1 MVKDWGNK
9 PICRI
14 DVTGFLS
21 IQVVLLVLFMAYYGT
36 YDDLPTH
43 VTVDLFK
50 AHHSINMPAADHEDA
65 LIVYVMRDGK
75 AYFGSER
82 LRSADRFRQK
92 LQDRIRTSSEK
103 RVYIKADAHVKYSAV
118 NEVLHQIHLAGI
130 EKVSFLTET
139 LR

>member
-21 IQVVLLVLFMAYYGT
+21 IQVALLVLFMTYYGT
-36 YDDLPTH
+36 YDDLPTR

-50 AHHSINMPAADHEDA
+50 ARHSINMPAADHEDA
-65 LIVYVMRDGK
+65 LIVSVMRDGK
-75 AYFGSER
+75 TYFGSEAV
-82 LRSADRFRQK
+82 RSADRLRQK

-103 RVYIKADAHVKYSAV
+103 RVYIKADARAKYRAV
-118 NEVLHQIHLAGI
+118 NWVLGQIRRAGI
-130 EKVSFLTET
+130 EKVSFLTQPS
-139 LR
+139 R